1 MNPLFWTYVR
11 TPEGQRDHAAA
22 ARARDEAEEQWG
34 ILDRRLGGRDYV
46 AGGFSLADIV
56 LGPFL
61 HRWFELPVTRRTMP
75 ELEAYRAR
83 LHDRHAGYRTHV
95 AVPMT

>member
-1 MNPLFWTYVR
+1 
-11 TPEGQRDHAAA
+11 
-22 ARARDEAEEQWG
+22 
-34 ILDRRLGGRDYV
+34 
-46 AGGFSLADIV
+46 
-56 LGPFL
+56 
-61 HRWFELPVTRRTMP
+61 VTRRTMP